1 MCSSDHTLNL
11 GHTYHTNTGTRVT
24 PIKVLPNQKAI
35 FVTDEFYP
43 TPFVAWSYSLSPTD
57 PDLITLY
64 SGSYYHYL
72 DQALDAESNKPGPM
86 RLLVSFYCPDC
97 EELYHH
103 EFSCHG
109 SVQDLVE
116 QIEDTRVHCPECGY
130 VFMGI
135 HSITMADDHTQYD
148 LPMWHGPVPDDIM
161 SE

>member
-1 MCSSDHTLNL
+1 MNNLTSLNL

-24 PIKVLPNQKAI
+24 PIKALPNQKAI

-64 SGSYYHYL
+64 SGSYYHHL

-86 RLLVSFYCPDC
+86 RLRLSFYCPDC
-97 EELYHH
+97 EEFYKH
-103 EFSCHG
+103 EFTYT
-109 SVQDLVE
+109 SVLDLVE
-116 QIEDTRVHCPECGY
+116 QIEDARVSCPECGY
-130 VFMGI
+130 MFMGI
-135 HSITMADDHTQYD
+135 HSITLTDSHTYD
-148 LPMWHGPVPDDIM
+148 LPLWHGPVPSESM